1 MVRRQKGE
9 GSITNLGNGKY
20 RVRIEVEPT
29 GTKRKWVSRTVSSK
43 TEAIKVL
50 RQLQREKEDGKTST
64 GLPEVLFEALVEPF
78 ITYKENEGVRLTT
91 KRLYKRSLDYL
102 KKYLGNSPVT
112 TIQTETI
119 NDVILEMRKDN
130 VSSSTTK
137 IYMSVLHNFFQ
148 WLIYTKKLLS
158 YNPVQG
164 HIKIKTVKA
173 KRKLEVLSQQEHKE
187 ISRILKAHYE
197 DFLAGRKRM
206 LLNKFY
212 PIYLLMYETGIRRGE
227 LLGLTWRDI
236 DFTKKVVFINKCAVY
251 IEGLQI
257 GAPKTE
263 AGNRHIFLSEG
274 TLGVLRS
281 LKEAEGASEDDC
293 VFHNMRDTKRP
304 VAEPSFNTVFKVAL
318 REAGITRRLT
328 LHDIRHTNASLMIA
342 KGVDAAVITERLGH
356 SSINVTYGVY
366 AHVIKDSK
374 NATSAVVSAL

>member
-1 MVRRQKGE
+1 MKRRQKGE
-9 GSITNLGNGKY
+9 GSIISLGNGKY

-29 GTKRKWVSRTVSSK
+29 GTKRRWVSRTVSSK
-43 TEAIKVL
+43 TEAIKTL
-50 RQLQREKEDGKTST
+50 RQLQREKEDGKTNSS
-64 GLPEVLFEALVEPF
+64 LPEVLFDALVEPF
-78 ITYKENEGVRLTT
+78 INYKENEGVRLTT
-91 KRLYKRSLDYL
+91 KTLYQRSLDYM
-102 KKYLGNSPVT
+102 KKYLGNFPVT
-112 TIQTETI
+112 NIQTETV
-119 NDVILEMRKDN
+119 NDLILKLRKDN
-130 VSSSTTK
+130 VSNSTIK
-137 IYMSVLHNFFQ
+137 IYLSVLHNFFQ
-148 WLIYTKKLLS
+148 WLIYTKKLLP

-164 HIKIKTVKA
+164 HIKIKTTKA
-173 KRKLEVLSQQEHKE
+173 KRKLEVLSQQEHRE

-212 PIYLLMYETGIRRGE
+212 PVYLLMYETGIRRGE

-236 DFTKKVVFINKCAVY
+236 DFTKKAVSINKCAVY
-251 IEGLQI
+251 IKGLQI

-293 VFHNMRDTKRP
+293 VFHNTRDTRRP
-304 VAEPSFNTVFKVAL
+304 VAEPSFTKVFKVAL
-318 REAGITRRLT
+318 KEAGITRRLT